1 MEWLH
6 SDLTS
11 ARADMEKNPSPENT
25 RTHNQLKEQLNTLK
39 NQEIQN
45 SWHEK
50 TRALNLE
57 RDTTKLWKLT
67 RALDEDCSQTHARTV
82 IEDASALHT
91 GKMAAN
97 ILADAFQEVSKL
109 EMPKESIKVV
119 DATKKENLS
128 HPPQA

>member
-1 MEWLH
+1 MDLMDNIQSNTTLLTDAILAAAKDTIPRGRRKNYKAFWSSELERLH

-50 TRALNLE
+50 TCTINLE
-57 RDTTKLWKLT
+57 RDTTKL
-67 RALDEDCSQTHARTV
+67 
-82 IEDASALHT
+82 
-91 GKMAAN
+91 
-97 ILADAFQEVSKL
+97 
-109 EMPKESIKVV
+109 
-119 DATKKENLS
+119 
-128 HPPQA
+128 